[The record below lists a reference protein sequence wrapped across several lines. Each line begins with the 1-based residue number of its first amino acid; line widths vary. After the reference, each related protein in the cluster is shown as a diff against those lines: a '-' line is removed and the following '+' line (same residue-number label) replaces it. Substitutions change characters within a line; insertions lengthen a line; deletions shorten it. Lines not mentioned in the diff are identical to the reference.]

1 MCIVKRQ
8 VIDIPIDQTSDIDEL
23 FGRMTK
29 INIHNVPKKFEK
41 VFNLTRAIS
50 YDNFKM
56 SSIIESYK
64 IQEMNDKNIVL
75 DNGMSLESDI
85 LPHVFKHAFEIGLIV
100 TSLRGYDEIDKEE
113 ENMLNKLFL
122 DNWGTAFIERGDRWV
137 MQFVAKELEEKE
149 LYITHAFSPGQNK
162 IPIDLQTVIFNTLQP
177 SQIGV
182 TLSDMF
188 MMHPKKSVSG
198 MFGIQSIDEN
208 RVRPCDL
215 CERRET
221 CPTAYA

>member
-1 MCIVKRQ
+1 M
-8 VIDIPIDQTSDIDEL
+8 
-23 FGRMTK
+23 
-29 INIHNVPKKFEK
+29 
-41 VFNLTRAIS
+41 
-50 YDNFKM
+50 
-56 SSIIESYK
+56 
-64 IQEMNDKNIVL
+64 
-75 DNGMSLESDI
+75 
-85 LPHVFKHAFEIGLIV
+85 
-100 TSLRGYDEIDKEE
+100 
-113 ENMLNKLFL
+113 
-122 DNWGTAFIERGDRWV
+122 
-137 MQFVAKELEEKE
+137 
-149 LYITHAFSPGQNK
+149 
-162 IPIDLQTVIFNTLQP
+162 QTVIFNTLQP